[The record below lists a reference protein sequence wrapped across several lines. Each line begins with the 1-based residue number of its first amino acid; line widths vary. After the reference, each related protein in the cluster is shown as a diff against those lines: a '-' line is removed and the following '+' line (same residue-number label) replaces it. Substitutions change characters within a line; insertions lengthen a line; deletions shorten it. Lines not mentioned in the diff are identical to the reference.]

1 MRLKFFFFFLFAF
14 SYGVSTA
21 QSNEKRQQ
29 VLEEQRKRL
38 QNEIQQINKLLYSN
52 VKKKKSA
59 LSEVEDL
66 NLKLN
71 RRQSLIRVNN
81 EQVNL
86 LTQRINI
93 NQRTIE
99 SQREELKVLQ
109 ADYAKMIQSAY
120 LSKSSENRLLFL
132 FSSENFLQAY
142 KRIQYMKQ
150 YASFRKKQGK
160 AIADKTVLLQELNA
174 TLISQKSQKLDLIQ
188 ENKRAKEVLAKERI
202 SQEKMI
208 RVLRRKEKS
217 LAGEISSKQKK
228 AAAIDREIDRLIKE
242 AIAASNKAA
251 GKTGSSAFSLTPE
264 LQLIADNFQAN
275 KGRLPWPLEKGL
287 VIQGFGKQP
296 HPVVKTAMI
305 QSNGVTIATTP
316 NAKVRA
322 VFEGEVMSI
331 ILIKGS
337 NAIVLIRHGN
347 YITAYKNLGKVFVKK
362 GDKIRAKQVIG
373 EVFTN
378 KTTNKTNLQF
388 CVFVEQKA
396 QNPKNWIYKM

>member
-1 MRLKFFFFFLFAF
+1 
-14 SYGVSTA
+14 
-21 QSNEKRQQ
+21 
-29 VLEEQRKRL
+29 
-38 QNEIQQINKLLYSN
+38 
-52 VKKKKSA
+52 
-59 LSEVEDL
+59 
-66 NLKLN
+66 
-71 RRQSLIRVNN
+71 
-81 EQVNL
+81 
-86 LTQRINI
+86 
-93 NQRTIE
+93 
-99 SQREELKVLQ
+99 
-109 ADYAKMIQSAY
+109 
-120 LSKSSENRLLFL
+120 
-132 FSSENFLQAY
+132 
-142 KRIQYMKQ
+142 
-150 YASFRKKQGK
+150 
-160 AIADKTVLLQELNA
+160 
-174 TLISQKSQKLDLIQ
+174 
-188 ENKRAKEVLAKERI
+188 
-202 SQEKMI
+202 MI